1 MGYVPLILYFPE
13 FLLPIL
19 LPVAVLNWAEV
30 GSLSWERLGTH
41 LCL

>member
-1 MGYVPLILYFPE
+1 MEYGPLILYFPE
-13 FLLPIL
+13 FLLTF

-30 GSLSWERLGTH
+30 GSLSQERLGIH